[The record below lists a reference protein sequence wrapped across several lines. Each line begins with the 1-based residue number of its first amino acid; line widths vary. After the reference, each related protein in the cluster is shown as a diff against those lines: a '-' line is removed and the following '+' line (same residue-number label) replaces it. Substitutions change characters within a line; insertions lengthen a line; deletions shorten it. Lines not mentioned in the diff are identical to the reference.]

1 MVNRE
6 REQNGGWSRRS
17 FFSAR
22 GLGSATGGL
31 LELFLPEFES
41 ASNEPRM
48 GYWCFSRRA
57 MACPFNLYL
66 PPFVPNPMLAA
77 ETALNEIEE
86 METLLSVFRGDSAVS
101 YVNAHAAEQPVRV
114 DHRLYKLLRR
124 ARELTDCTQGAFDVS
139 AGALV
144 RAWGFLHGPP
154 RVPTETERTFALA
167 RSGMPHVQLNDE
179 QQTVHYQQRGLEINL
194 GSIGKGY
201 AIDQAVLRI
210 REPLGVSCALLQG
223 GGSSV
228 YGLGCPLGRQRGWLV
243 GIRDPFQPD
252 KRVATIRVWNR
263 AMGTS
268 AATYRYGEHKGR
280 RYGHILDPRTG
291 LPADELGSVSVLA
304 DDAATAD
311 ALATGLFVMGLDKA
325 TDFCHNHPEIA
336 ALLVLKPKPG
346 ERKGRSPR
354 VVTFNL
360 PRTDVTIVRGRGL
373 SAA

>member
-1 MVNRE
+1 MVNPE
-6 REQNGGWSRRS
+6 GEQVGGLSRRG

-31 LELFLPEFES
+31 LELLLPEFES
-41 ASNEPRM
+41 AGHEQRM

-57 MACPFNLYL
+57 MACPFKLYL

-77 ETALNEIEE
+77 ETALNEIET
-86 METLLSVFRGDSAVS
+86 MEALLSVFRGDSAMS

-114 DHRLYKLLRR
+114 DHRLYQLLLR
-124 ARELTDCTQGAFDVS
+124 AKELTDRTEGAFDVS

-154 RVPTETERTFALA
+154 RVPTETERAFALA
-167 RSGMPHVQLNDE
+167 RSGMHRVQLNDE
-179 QQTVHYQQRGLEINL
+179 QQTVYYQQRGLEINL
-194 GSIGKGY
+194 GSIGKGF
-201 AIDQAVLRI
+201 AIDQAMLRI
-210 REPLGVSCALLQG
+210 RESFGVSCALLQG

-228 YGLGCPLGRQRGWLV
+228 YGLGCPLGRERGWFV
-243 GIRDPFQPD
+243 GVRDPFEPD
-252 KRVATIRVWNR
+252 KRVATVRVWNR

-268 AATYRYGEHKGR
+268 AATNRYGEHEGR
-280 RYGHILDPRTG
+280 RYGHVLDPRTG
-291 LPADELGSVSVLA
+291 LPVDELGSVSVLA

-325 TDFCHNHPEIA
+325 ADFCHNHPEIA

-346 ERKGRSPR
+346 ESKGRPPR

-360 PRTDVTIVRGRGL
+360 PRTDVTIGRGRGL